1 MSAKNTIETQYDEIV
16 EAIAEKA
23 IEYISDDE
31 SDEKSECIN
40 DAIADYLIYYDDQ
53 AIVMAQAIEGGF
65 VHFGRDDSVWQ
76 HVDEMLLDDVVAKV
90 DEMMDE
96 EASK

>member
-23 IEYISDDE
+23 IEYISDNE
-31 SDEKSECIN
+31 NDEKSECIN

-53 AIVMAQAIEGGF
+53 AIVVAQAIEGEF
-65 VHFGRDDSVWQ
+65 VHFGRDDDVWRN
-76 HVDEMLLDDVVAKV
+76 VDEMLLDDVVAKV

>member
-1 MSAKNTIETQYDEIV
+1 MSAKNTIETQYYEIV

-23 IEYISDDE
+23 IEYISGQE
-31 SDEKSECIN
+31 NDEKSGCII

-53 AIVMAQAIEGGF
+53 AIVVAQAIEGGF
-65 VHFGRDDSVWQ
+65 VQFGRDDDVWQ

-90 DEMMDE
+90 DEMINE
-96 EASK
+96 ETSK